1 MVQANLSQVKVVPAN
16 LSYYKSFMGKLVKK
30 EKQTVTDFFIHSCL
44 FEKVTFL
51 LLIEKEAK
59 GLKVD

>member
-1 MVQANLSQVKVVPAN
+1 
-16 LSYYKSFMGKLVKK
+16 MGKLVKK